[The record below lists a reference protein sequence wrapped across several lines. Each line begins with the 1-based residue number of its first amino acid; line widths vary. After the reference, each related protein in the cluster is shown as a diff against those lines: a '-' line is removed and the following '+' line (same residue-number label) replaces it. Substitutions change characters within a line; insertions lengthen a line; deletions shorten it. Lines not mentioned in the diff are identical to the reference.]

1 MSCGL
6 ATVRAI
12 PPPRLT
18 ATGLIELTSV
28 QVLEDLRVAD
38 VVRRHGSSRPNVVA
52 IRCGTRALTYAELHD
67 RTSRLARALLSA
79 GVRAGDRVAHLDRTA
94 PEVVEL
100 LFATS
105 KIGAVTVP
113 LNWRLARAELETI
126 VADAGCSVMIAGPGY
141 REVARE
147 IARGVPQRLEVIDT
161 GEDYERRLEAQ
172 APTDPG
178 HRGAASEVAVQM
190 YTSGTTGLP
199 KGVLTTQRNLAA
211 AYLSA
216 DVWAF
221 DSQSISLTPLPMFHI
236 GGIGWAYLG
245 LVNGATTILV
255 SEFDAA
261 DVLDLLER
269 ERVTNPV
276 FVPTILQ
283 MLAAVPGA
291 AERDYSSLRSIVYG
305 ASPITTPVLRAA
317 LRTFRCPLFG
327 VYGLTETTG
336 GVIQLRPVD
345 HDADGDRQHLL
356 RSAGRP
362 LPWVEMRIVDP
373 VSERECAVGEVGEV
387 WLRAPNVMAGY
398 YKRDAETDAA
408 LRPDG
413 WLRTGD
419 GGFRDEGGYLFL
431 TDRIKDM
438 IVSGGENIYPIEV
451 EEVLSQHPGV
461 SEVAVIGVPDERW
474 GEAVKALVVRVGGSA
489 VDGDELVAFARE
501 RLAGYK
507 LPRTVD
513 FVDEL
518 PRSPAGK
525 VLKRDLRA
533 RYASAPAALAQ
544 ARS

>member
-1 MSCGL
+1 
-6 ATVRAI
+6 
-12 PPPRLT
+12 
-18 ATGLIELTSV
+18 V
-28 QVLEDLRVAD
+28 QVLDDLRVAD
-38 VVRRHGSSRPNVVA
+38 VVRGHAACQPEVVA
-52 IRCGTRALTYAELHD
+52 IRCGTRALTYAELDD
-67 RTSRLARALLSA
+67 RSNRLAQVLLSA

-126 VADAGCSVMIAGPGY
+126 VADAGCSAMIAGPDY
-141 REVARE
+141 REVARSIE
-147 IARGVPQRLEVIDT
+147 HAVPQQLLVIDT
-161 GEDYERRLEAQ
+161 GDDYERFLQGQPA
-172 APTDPG
+172 TDPG
-178 HRGAASEVAVQM
+178 HRGAASDVAVQM

-221 DSQSISLTPLPMFHI
+221 DAQTISLTPLPMFHI

-255 SEFDAA
+255 RDFDAA
-261 DVLDLLER
+261 EVLDLLER
-269 ERVTNPV
+269 EHVTNPV

-291 AERDYSSLRSIVYG
+291 AERDYSSLRAIVYG

-317 LRTFRCPLFG
+317 LATFRCPLFG

-336 GVIQLRPVD
+336 GVIQLRPED

-373 VSERECAVGEVGEV
+373 VSGADCDGGEVGEV

-398 YKRDAETDAA
+398 YKREVETDAA
-408 LRPDG
+408 LMPDG

-419 GGFRDEGGYLFL
+419 GGFRDEQGYLFL

-438 IVSGGENIYPIEV
+438 IVSGGENVYPIEV

-474 GEAVKALVVRVGGSA
+474 GEAVRALVVRSPAPAVGE
-489 VDGDELVAFARE
+489 DELIAFARE

-507 LPRTVD
+507 LPRSVD

-518 PRSPAGK
+518 PRSAAGK
-525 VLKRDLRA
+525 VLKRELRA
-533 RYASAPAALAQ
+533 RYASPAGSASRPGALSAASAPAG
-544 ARS
+544 S

>member
-1 MSCGL
+1 M
-6 ATVRAI
+6 VREHA
-12 PPPRLT
+12 
-18 ATGLIELTSV
+18 SN
-28 QVLEDLRVAD
+28 
-38 VVRRHGSSRPNVVA
+38 RPDVVA
-52 IRCGTRALTYAELHD
+52 IRCGSRSLTYAELHE
-67 RTSRLARALLSA
+67 RSSRLAQALLLA
-79 GVRAGDRVAHLDRTA
+79 GVGPGDRVAHLDRTA
-94 PEVVEL
+94 PELVEL

-105 KIGAVTVP
+105 KIGAVAVP
-113 LNWRLARAELETI
+113 LNWRLAPAELETI
-126 VADAGCSVMIAGPGY
+126 VADAGSKVMIAGPSHY
-141 REVARE
+141 EVARQ
-147 IARGVPQRLEVIDT
+147 IARDVPQRLEVIDT
-161 GEDYERRLEAQ
+161 GEDYERRLQ
-172 APTDPG
+172 AESAIDPG
-178 HRGAASEVAVQM
+178 HRGAAHDVAVQM

-216 DVWAF
+216 DVWLF
-221 DSQSISLTPLPMFHI
+221 DSDSISLTPLPMFHI

-261 DVLDLLER
+261 QVLDLLER

-305 ASPITTPVLRAA
+305 ASPITTPVLRDA
-317 LRTFRCPLFG
+317 LRTFHCPLFG

-336 GVIQLRPVD
+336 GVIQLRPED

-362 LPWVEMRIVDP
+362 LPWVEMRVVEPASRRD
-373 VSERECAVGEVGEV
+373 CGAGEVGEV

-398 YKRDAETDAA
+398 YERNEETAAA
-408 LRPDG
+408 LMPDG

-419 GGFRDEGGYLFL
+419 GGYQDEDGYLFL

-438 IVSGGENIYPIEV
+438 IVSGGENIYPVEV
-451 EEVLSQHPGV
+451 EEVLSQHPDV
-461 SEVAVIGVPDERW
+461 DEVAVIGVPDERW
-474 GEAVKALVVRVGGSA
+474 GETVKALVVRAPGSI
-489 VDGDELVAFARE
+489 VDAEELVVFARGK
-501 RLAGYK
+501 LAGYK
-507 LPRTVD
+507 LPRSVE
-513 FVDEL
+513 FVAGL
-518 PRSPAGK
+518 PRSAAGK

-533 RYASAPAALAQ
+533 RYAPPASVATAAAPQ
-544 ARS
+544 GS

>member
-1 MSCGL
+1 MQIL
-6 ATVRAI
+6 D
-12 PPPRLT
+12 
-18 ATGLIELTSV
+18 
-28 QVLEDLRVAD
+28 DLRVAD
-38 VVRRHGSSRPNVVA
+38 VLREHASSRPDVIA
-52 IRCGTRALTYAELHD
+52 IRCGPRALTYAELDD
-67 RTSRLARALLSA
+67 RSSRLAQALLSA

-94 PEVVEL
+94 PEIVEL

-113 LNWRLARAELETI
+113 LNWRLAPAELETI
-126 VADAGCSVMIAGPGY
+126 VADAGCKVMIAGAAY

-147 IARGVPQRLEVIDT
+147 IAARVPERLDVVDT
-161 GEDYERRLEAQ
+161 GADYERRLGGHS
-172 APTDPG
+172 PTDPG
-178 HRGAASEVAVQM
+178 HRGAPSEVAVQM

-216 DVWAF
+216 ELWLF
-221 DSQSISLTPLPMFHI
+221 DSESISLTPLPMFHI

-245 LVNGATTILV
+245 LVCGATTILV
-255 SEFDAA
+255 SEFDALE
-261 DVLDLLER
+261 VLDLLER
-269 ERVTNPV
+269 ERVTNAV

-291 AERDYSSLRSIVYG
+291 GERDYSSLRSITYG
-305 ASPITTPVLRAA
+305 ASAITTPVLRAA
-317 LRTFRCPLFG
+317 LRTFRCSLFG

-336 GVIQLRPVD
+336 GVVQLRPED
-345 HDADGDRQHLL
+345 HDADGARQHLL
-356 RSAGRP
+356 RSSGRP
-362 LPWVEMRIVDP
+362 MPWVEMRIVDAASGRDLP
-373 VSERECAVGEVGEV
+373 AGDVGEV

-398 YKRDAETDAA
+398 YNRTAETAA
-408 LRPDG
+408 TLMRDG

-419 GGFRDEGGYLFL
+419 GGYRDEDGYLFL

-438 IVSGGENIYPIEV
+438 IVSGGENVYPIEV
-451 EEVLSQHPGV
+451 EEVLAQHPGV
-461 SEVAVIGVPDERW
+461 ADVAVIGVPDERW
-474 GEAVKALVVRVGGSA
+474 GETVMALVVRASRSA

-507 LPRTVD
+507 LPRSVE
-513 FVDEL
+513 FVGEL

-533 RYASAPAALAQ
+533 RYASAPGPLAAAT
-544 ARS
+544 AREGT

>member
-1 MSCGL
+1 M
-6 ATVRAI
+6 
-12 PPPRLT
+12 
-18 ATGLIELTSV
+18 
-28 QVLEDLRVAD
+28 QVLDQLRVAD
-38 VVRRHGSSRPNVVA
+38 VVRDHAVGRADVVA
-52 IRCGTRALTYAELHD
+52 VRCGERSLTYAELDD
-67 RTSRLARALLSA
+67 RSNRLAQALLAA

-94 PEVVEL
+94 PEIIEL

-113 LNWRLARAELETI
+113 LNWRLAAAELHTI
-126 VADAGCSVMIAGPGY
+126 VADAGCRVMIAGPSY
-141 REVARE
+141 RSVARE
-147 IARGVPQRLEVIDT
+147 IATGVPRSLEVIDT
-161 GEDYERRLEAQ
+161 GEDYEQRLQ
-172 APTDPG
+172 ACAAVDPG
-178 HRGAASEVAVQM
+178 HRGAAGDVAVQM

-216 DVWAF
+216 HVWLF
-221 DSQSISLTPLPMFHI
+221 DSRSVSLTPLPMFHI
-236 GGIGWAYLG
+236 GGIGWTYLG

-261 DVLDLLER
+261 QVIDLLEH
-269 ERVTNPV
+269 ERVTNAV

-291 AERDYSSLRSIVYG
+291 AERDYSSLRSITYG

-336 GVIQLRPVD
+336 GVIQLRPED
-345 HDADGDRQHLL
+345 HDAAGSRQHLL
-356 RSAGRP
+356 RSAGHP

-373 VSERECAVGEVGEV
+373 LDGSECGPDRVGEV

-398 YKRDAETDAA
+398 YNRAAETSAA
-408 LRPDG
+408 LTPDG

-419 GGFRDEGGYLFL
+419 GGYRDEDGYLFL

-451 EEVLSQHPGV
+451 EEVISQHPAV
-461 SEVAVIGVPDERW
+461 AEVAVIGVPSERW
-474 GEAVKALVVRVGGSA
+474 GETVKALVVLAPGA
-489 VDGDELVAFARE
+489 LVDAEELVGFARE

-507 LPRTVD
+507 LPRSVE
-513 FVDEL
+513 FVAEL
-518 PRSPAGK
+518 PHSPAGK
-525 VLKRDLRA
+525 VLKRELRA
-533 RYASAPAALAQ
+533 RFGAPASAGAAASVR
-544 ARS
+544 AES

>member
-1 MSCGL
+1 M
-6 ATVRAI
+6 
-12 PPPRLT
+12 
-18 ATGLIELTSV
+18 
-28 QVLEDLRVAD
+28 VAL
-38 VVRRHGSSRPNVVA
+38 
-52 IRCGTRALTYAELHD
+52 RCGARSLTYAELDD
-67 RTSRLARALLSA
+67 RSNRLAQALLSA

-94 PEVVEL
+94 PEIVEL

-113 LNWRLARAELETI
+113 LNWRLAPAELETI
-126 VADAGCSVMIAGPGY
+126 VADAGAGVMIAGPSY
-141 REVARE
+141 REMARE
-147 IARGVPQRLEVIDT
+147 IAGAVSQRLEVIGT
-161 GEDYERRLEAQ
+161 GEDYEQRLQ
-172 APTDPG
+172 VAPAVDPG
-178 HRGAASEVAVQM
+178 HRGAASDVAVQM

-216 DVWAF
+216 DVWLF
-221 DSQSISLTPLPMFHI
+221 DSRSVSLTPLPMFHI

-261 DVLDLLER
+261 QVIDLLER
-269 ERVTNPV
+269 ERVTNAV

-291 AERDYSSLRSIVYG
+291 AERDYSSLRSITYG

-336 GVIQLRPVD
+336 GVIQLRPED
-345 HDADGDRQHLL
+345 HDAAGARQHLL
-356 RSAGRP
+356 RSAGHP

-373 VSERECAVGEVGEV
+373 VHGCDCEAGAVGEV
-387 WLRAPNVMAGY
+387 WLRAPNVMGGY
-398 YKRDAETDAA
+398 YNRPAATTAA
-408 LRPDG
+408 LTPDG

-419 GGFRDEGGYLFL
+419 GGYRDEEGYLFL

-451 EEVLSQHPGV
+451 EEVISQHPAV
-461 SEVAVIGVPDERW
+461 VEVAVIGVPDERW
-474 GEAVKALVVRVGGSA
+474 GETVKALVVLAPGAA
-489 VDGDELVAFARE
+489 VETDELVAFARE

-507 LPRTVD
+507 LPRSVE
-513 FVDEL
+513 FVAEL
-518 PRSPAGK
+518 PHSPAGK
-525 VLKRDLRA
+525 VLKRELRA
-533 RYASAPAALAQ
+533 RYAGPPSPLAAASARAG
-544 ARS
+544 S

>member
-1 MSCGL
+1 MGELRRPS
-6 ATVRAI
+6 
-12 PPPRLT
+12 
-18 ATGLIELTSV
+18 LIELTSV
-28 QVLEDLRVAD
+28 QVLESLRVAD
-38 VVRRHGSSRPNVVA
+38 VIREHASSRPNVVA
-52 IRCGTRALTYAELHD
+52 IRCGTRAMTYAELDD
-67 RTSRLARALLSA
+67 RSSRLAQMLLSA

-126 VADAGCSVMIAGPGY
+126 VADAGCALMIAGPDY

-147 IARGVPQRLEVIDT
+147 IEHGVPQQLSVIDT
-161 GEDYERRLEAQ
+161 GSEYERRLEAEP
-172 APTDPG
+172 ASDPG
-178 HRGAASEVAVQM
+178 HRGAASDVAVQM

-221 DSQSISLTPLPMFHI
+221 DSQTISLTPLPMFHI

-255 SEFDAA
+255 RDFDAA
-261 DVLDLLER
+261 EVLDLLER

-305 ASPITTPVLRAA
+305 ASPITTPVLRSA

-336 GVIQLRPVD
+336 GVIQLRPED

-373 VSERECAVGEVGEV
+373 VTGVDCDARGVGEV

-398 YKRDAETDAA
+398 YKRGVETDSV
-408 LRPDG
+408 LLSDG

-419 GGFRDEGGYLFL
+419 GGFLDEEGYLFL

-438 IVSGGENIYPIEV
+438 IVTGGENVYPIEV

-461 SEVAVIGVPDERW
+461 SDVAVIGVPDERW
-474 GEAVKALVVRVGGSA
+474 GEAVKALVVRALGPA
-489 VDGDELVAFARE
+489 VEGDELVGFARE

-507 LPRTVD
+507 LPRSVE

-533 RYASAPAALAQ
+533 RYASSSGAALPGALAGAS
-544 ARS
+544 ARAGS

>member
-1 MSCGL
+1 M
-6 ATVRAI
+6 
-12 PPPRLT
+12 
-18 ATGLIELTSV
+18 

-38 VVRRHGSSRPNVVA
+38 VVRGHASTRPDAVA
-52 IRCGTRALTYAELHD
+52 IRCGTRSLTYAELDD
-67 RTSRLARALLSA
+67 RSSRLAQALLSA
-79 GVRAGDRVAHLDRTA
+79 GVGAGDRVAHLDRTA
-94 PEVVEL
+94 PEIVEL

-105 KIGAVTVP
+105 KIGAVAVP
-113 LNWRLARAELETI
+113 LNWRLAPAELETI
-126 VADAGCSVMIAGPGY
+126 VADAGCTVMIAGRGY
-141 REVARE
+141 RDVARQ
-147 IARGVPQRLEVIDT
+147 IAAAVPQPLEVVDT
-161 GEDYERRLEAQ
+161 CDDYKRRLQ
-172 APTDPG
+172 AESGVDPG
-178 HRGAASEVAVQM
+178 HRGAPDDVAVQM

-216 DVWAF
+216 DVWGF
-221 DSQSISLTPLPMFHI
+221 DSDSISLTPLPMFHI

-245 LVNGATTILV
+245 IVNGATTILV

-261 DVLDLLER
+261 QVLDLLEH

-291 AERDYSSLRSIVYG
+291 AERDYSSLRAIVYG

-336 GVIQLRPVD
+336 GVIQLRPED
-345 HDADGDRQHLL
+345 HDADGARQHLL

-373 VSERECAVGEVGEV
+373 VSWRDCAAGDVGEV

-398 YKRDAETDAA
+398 YDRAAETAAA
-408 LRPDG
+408 LMPGG

-419 GGFRDEGGYLFL
+419 GGYRDEDGYLFL
-431 TDRIKDM
+431 ADRIKDM

-461 SEVAVIGVPDERW
+461 GEVAVIGVPDERW
-474 GEAVKALVVRVGGSA
+474 GETVKALVVRAPDST
-489 VDGDELVAFARE
+489 VDADELVAFARG

-507 LPRTVD
+507 LPRSVE
-513 FVDEL
+513 FVADL

-533 RYASAPAALAQ
+533 RYGSPPAPRNSPPPQAPLAGAN
-544 ARS
+544 AREGS

>member
-1 MSCGL
+1 M
-6 ATVRAI
+6 
-12 PPPRLT
+12 
-18 ATGLIELTSV
+18 IE
-28 QVLEDLRVAD
+28 VLDELRVAD
-38 VVRRHGSSRPNVVA
+38 VVREHASSRPDVVA
-52 IRCGTRALTYAELHD
+52 LRCGARALTYAELDD
-67 RTSRLARALLSA
+67 RSNRLAQALLSA
-79 GVRAGDRVAHLDRTA
+79 GVRAGDRVAHLDRTS

-100 LFATS
+100 LFATC
-105 KIGAVTVP
+105 KLGAVTVP
-113 LNWRLARAELETI
+113 LNWRLAGAELRTI
-126 VADAGCSVMIAGPGY
+126 VADAGCSVLVAGPAY

-147 IARGVPQRLEVIDT
+147 ISAAVAQTLEVIDT
-161 GEDYERRLEAQ
+161 GEDYEQRLRSERGE
-172 APTDPG
+172 DPG
-178 HRGAASEVAVQM
+178 HRGEASDVAVQM

-216 DVWAF
+216 DVWSF
-221 DSQSISLTPLPMFHI
+221 DADSISLTPLPMFHI

-255 SEFDAA
+255 SEFDATE
-261 DVLDLLER
+261 VIDLLER
-269 ERVTNPV
+269 DRVTNAV

-291 AERDYSSLRSIVYG
+291 AERDFSSLRSIAYG

-317 LRTFRCPLFG
+317 LHTFRCPLFG

-336 GVIQLRPVD
+336 GAVQLRPED
-345 HDADGDRQHLL
+345 HDADGARQHLL
-356 RSAGRP
+356 SSAGRP

-373 VSERECAVGEVGEV
+373 IGGRECAPGEVGEV

-398 YKRDAETDAA
+398 YNRAAETAAA
-408 LRPDG
+408 LTSDG

-419 GGFRDEGGYLFL
+419 GGYRDDDGYLFL

-438 IVSGGENIYPIEV
+438 IVSGGENIYPVEV

-461 SEVAVIGVPDERW
+461 RDVAVIGVPDDRW
-474 GEAVKALVVRVGGSA
+474 GETVMALVVVAPGA
-489 VDGDELVAFARE
+489 TVDAEELVAFARE

-507 LPRTVD
+507 LPRSVE

-525 VLKRDLRA
+525 VLKRELRA
-533 RYASAPAALAQ
+533 RYGATPVGSARAET
-544 ARS
+544 